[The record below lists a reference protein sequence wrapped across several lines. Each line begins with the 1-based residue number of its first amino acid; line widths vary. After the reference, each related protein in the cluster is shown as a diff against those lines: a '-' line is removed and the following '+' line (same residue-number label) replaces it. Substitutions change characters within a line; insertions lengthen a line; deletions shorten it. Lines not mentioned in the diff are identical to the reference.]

1 MRLFWDTETTGMP
14 DWRAPSNA
22 EHQPHLVQLAM
33 IQADAPG
40 PGRECQ
46 MIIRPDGWVI
56 SPEVAKIHGITHER
70 AMDEGIAEADAVDFY
85 VNAVAAVA
93 MRVAH
98 NAAFDD
104 RIMRI
109 AMLRHGHTRD
119 AIEVMEARPCY
130 CTCKVATKV
139 LNLPPT
145 EKMVKAGFNR
155 AKQANLTE
163 CIHHFFG
170 EKLDGAHDAMIDARA
185 CARVYWH
192 LQGLA
197 GATVPA

>member
-1 MRLFWDTETTGMP
+1 
-14 DWRAPSNA
+14 
-22 EHQPHLVQLAM
+22 
-33 IQADAPG
+33 
-40 PGRECQ
+40 
-46 MIIRPDGWVI
+46 
-56 SPEVAKIHGITHER
+56 
-70 AMDEGIAEADAVDFY
+70 
-85 VNAVAAVA
+85 VAAA
-93 MRVAH
+93 DLRVAH
-98 NAAFDD
+98 NVAFDD

-109 AMLRHGHTRD
+109 AMLRTGLGRE
-119 AIEVMEARPCY
+119 AIEAMEGRPRH
-130 CTCKVATKV
+130 CTCVAATKV

-163 CIHHFFG
+163 CAQHFFG

-197 GATVPA
+197 SAGAAA